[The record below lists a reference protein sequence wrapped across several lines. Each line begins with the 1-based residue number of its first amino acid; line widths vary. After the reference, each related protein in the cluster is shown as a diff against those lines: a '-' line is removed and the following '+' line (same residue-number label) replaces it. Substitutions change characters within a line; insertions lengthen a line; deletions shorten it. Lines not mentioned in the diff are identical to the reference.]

1 MLIDVRTPEEYAEAH
16 LEGAVNVE
24 LSPDMVELIP
34 AEARQET
41 IKLYC
46 RSGGRAGT
54 AARLLAQAGYQVKN
68 IGGIDD
74 LVAQGYS
81 KAK

>member
-1 MLIDVRTPEEYAEAH
+1 MLIDVRTAEEYAEGH
-16 LEGAVNVE
+16 LEGAINVE
-24 LSPDMVELIP
+24 LAEDMAIKLP
-34 AEARQET
+34 TEAKGQTLE
-41 IKLYC
+41 LYC

-54 AARLLAQAGYQVKN
+54 AAQLLTQAGYQVKN

-81 KAK
+81 KAE